1 MRGDAHEV
9 IVDVDSV
16 VLALTLVVVK
26 TCAEADVAA
35 RKETTNC
42 KSDSCI
48 VWRID
53 LRLGVVN
60 KVDRWIKEW
69 VEMG

>member
-1 MRGDAHEV
+1 M
-9 IVDVDSV
+9 IVDVDWV

-35 RKETTNC
+35 RKETTNF
-42 KSDSCI
+42 KSDSCQCI

-60 KVDRWIKEW
+60 KVDRWVREW
-69 VEMG
+69 VEMDWFI